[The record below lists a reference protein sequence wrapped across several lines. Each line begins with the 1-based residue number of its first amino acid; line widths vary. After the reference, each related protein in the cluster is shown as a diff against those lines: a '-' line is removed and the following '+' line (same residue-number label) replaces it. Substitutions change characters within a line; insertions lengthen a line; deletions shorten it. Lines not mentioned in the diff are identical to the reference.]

1 MKAFLPDRPP
11 IKNAVRWMAVSGFKV
26 STVSVIAPIKLDTA
40 TPDKTIAILEA
51 PVLLAIE

>member
-1 MKAFLPDRPP
+1 MLPGHH
-11 IKNAVRWMAVSGFKV
+11 IVSGFKV

-51 PVLLAIE
+51 PVFAIK